1 MEESMAAATE
11 NKAGVGEQL
20 DERQLLSCE
29 PYEVF
34 NNPVMG
40 HEYGLLERNTDAD
53 EGFLRA
59 EARYQTDARHFADH
73 IHVHQDET
81 FKVLSGELVVTI
93 NGIEQTLE
101 EGERI
106 TLPAETPH
114 FHGSTPGIETRV
126 LYEVRPLQFMD
137 TLLRTL
143 ATLAQDGRTNADGVP
158 NLLQLAVTLDTH
170 SEMVYFTGAP
180 IVVQKL
186 LFRLIAPL
194 GRLRGYKA
202 DHPKAAQTENADF
215 IEPLKQ

>member
-1 MEESMAAATE
+1 MPTATE
-11 NKAGVGEQL
+11 NKTEVVQQL
-20 DERQLLSCE
+20 DERQFLDCE

-34 NNPVMG
+34 ENPVTG
-40 HEYGLLERNTDAD
+40 HEYRLLERDTDAD
-53 EGFLRA
+53 GEFLRA
-59 EARYQTDARHFADH
+59 EARYRTDAKHFGEH

-93 NGIEQTLE
+93 DDNERILG
-101 EGERI
+101 EGEQI
-106 TLPAETPH
+106 TLSAGIPH

-126 LYEVRPLQFMD
+126 LYEVRPLRSMD

-158 NLLQLAVTLDTH
+158 NLLRLAVTLDTH
-170 SEMVYFTGAP
+170 SEVVYFTGVP

-186 LFRLIAPL
+186 LFKLLAPF

-202 DHPKAAQTENADF
+202 DYPEAAHGGNSGSTET
-215 IEPLKQ
+215 LKQ